1 MPRRSRHAGRHGAA
15 ADHRRRHVGDRG
27 MKRIDRAEID
37 RRDPEVRAAQAV
49 AALERGQR
57 RARAATGLAL
67 LALAAVAPFTAAPI
81 IGDPGATVGSI
92 AASVLLAGYAV
103 AIWPWRWSDA
113 EREHHTLAAIWD
125 QARPDAGAET
135 PWDRYAAWARAA
147 EDRVELV
154 LITRS
159 ASVTAASAASP
170 FSAKIVQRLDPDAIV
185 DAATAM
191 ERLRD
196 ATADLEARAQRRHAD
211 AVAAAARKRR
221 RRRPAAGRRGRTG
234 PATASGGRDAPRAR
248 RAASK
253 RAARAGLRPG
263 ARAAPSLAQPVKVVR
278 FAPHAARRT
287 PRIVARVLAGR
298 PAPSWTLRRELLG
311 S

>member
-1 MPRRSRHAGRHGAA
+1 
-15 ADHRRRHVGDRG
+15 
-27 MKRIDRAEID
+27 MKRIDRTEID

-57 RARAATGLAL
+57 RARAATGVAL
-67 LALAAVAPFTAAPI
+67 LALAAVAPFAAAPI
-81 IGDPGATVGSI
+81 IGDPGATVGAM

-170 FSAKIVQRLDPDAIV
+170 FSTKIVQRLDPDAIV

-196 ATADLEARAQRRHAD
+196 AAADLEARARRRHAD
-211 AVAAAARKRR
+211 AVAAAARKRDD
-221 RRRPAAGRRGRTG
+221 
-234 PATASGGRDAPRAR
+234 DALREVDEVAQAQQR
-248 RAASK
+248 RAEAEM
-253 RAARAGLRPG
+253 
-263 ARAAPSLAQPVKVVR
+263 
-278 FAPHAARRT
+278 
-287 PRIVARVLAGR
+287 
-298 PAPSWTLRRELLG
+298 RRELAEQEARERRAQAAALARALRRP
-311 S
+311 